1 MARSVTLFAFT
12 AFMIC
17 ASTTWAQD
25 ELGARM
31 SKERIGDV
39 RPGTYSAG
47 DQLKFTL
54 NHYLDRYLLRFL
66 GDSEIYVLN
75 VDHGSLGGRVLKYDS
90 GATALQVSGWSAIT
104 LYTDTQ
110 PSGVPADRT
119 GDATLPSVAPI
130 SLADMQRAAADE
142 ADHLAYA
149 HGVHLSFIAEWPA
162 LAGNA
167 AMRAFA
173 FDAMQNAARGI
184 DRFARSSAARAALAA
199 KVGSVQL
206 VAGGRPLVTLRGK
219 ILDVTFNPSQGF
231 SGRASSRA
239 IATALGEIL
248 AVPTVN

>member
-1 MARSVTLFAFT
+1 MPKNVIRYAFT
-12 AFMIC
+12 AFLIC
-17 ASTTWAQD
+17 TGATRAQD

-31 SKERIGDV
+31 LQERIGDV

-54 NHYLDRYLLRFL
+54 THYLDHYLLRFL

-104 LYTDTQ
+104 LYTDNQ
-110 PSGVPADRT
+110 PSGLPAERI
-119 GDATLPSVAPI
+119 GDAKLPSVAPL

-162 LAGNA
+162 LAGNP

-184 DRFARSSAARAALAA
+184 DRFARNPAALAA
-199 KVGSVQL
+199 LNARVGSVQL
-206 VAGGRPLVTLRGK
+206 LAGTRPAATLRGR
-219 ILDVTFNPSQGF
+219 ILNVTFNPSQGF

-239 IATALGEIL
+239 IANALGEIL

>member
-1 MARSVTLFAFT
+1 MPRNVILFAFT

-17 ASTTWAQD
+17 VAATRAQD

-31 SKERIGDV
+31 SQERIGDV

-54 NHYLDRYLLRFL
+54 THYLDHYLLRFL
-66 GDSEIYVLN
+66 GDTEIYVLN

-104 LYTDTQ
+104 LYTDNQ
-110 PSGVPADRT
+110 PSGVPAERT
-119 GDATLPSVAPI
+119 GDAVLPSVAPI

-149 HGVHLSFIAEWPA
+149 RGVHLFFIAEWPA

-173 FDAMQNAARGI
+173 FDALQNAARGV
-184 DRFARSSAARAALAA
+184 DRFARSAAARAALTA
-199 KVGSVQL
+199 KVGSIQL
-206 VAGGRPLVTLRGK
+206 QAGARAVVTLRGR
-219 ILDVTFNPSQGF
+219 ILSVTFNPAQGF

-239 IATALGEIL
+239 IANALGEIL

>member
-1 MARSVTLFAFT
+1 MPRSVILFAFA
-12 AFMIC
+12 AFMVGLG
-17 ASTTWAQD
+17 TTRAQD

-31 SKERIGDV
+31 SQERIGDV

-54 NHYLDRYLLRFL
+54 THYLDHYLLRFL

-104 LYTDTQ
+104 LYTDNQ
-110 PSGVPADRT
+110 PSGVPAERT
-119 GDATLPSVAPI
+119 GDAILPTVAPI

-149 HGVHLSFIAEWPA
+149 HGVHLSFIAEWPV
-162 LAGNA
+162 LAGDA

-173 FDAMQNAARGI
+173 FDALQNAARGI
-184 DRFARSSAARAALAA
+184 DRFARSAAARAALAA
-199 KVGSVQL
+199 RVGSVQL
-206 VAGGRPLVTLRGK
+206 QAGTRPVVTLRGR
-219 ILDVTFNPSQGF
+219 ILNIIFNPAQGF

-239 IATALGEIL
+239 IANALSEIL